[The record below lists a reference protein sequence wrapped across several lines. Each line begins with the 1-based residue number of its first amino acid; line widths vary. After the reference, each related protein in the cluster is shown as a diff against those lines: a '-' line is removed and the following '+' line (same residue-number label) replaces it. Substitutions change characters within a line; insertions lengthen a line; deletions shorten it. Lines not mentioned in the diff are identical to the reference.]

1 MYAAACMPLRL
12 SITAYV
18 RVSNGGV
25 ARSHGVLF
33 YLMCT
38 HSLAQTSPQGMGH
51 AVSLSFHRF
60 KGRPYKRWMSFKKK
74 MSLLMDMNLALPFIT
89 SILFRLDHYRAVTWV
104 TRACMSVHVCEDVAG
119 KERGEGKRSVEKKD
133 GGKCEN
139 KKNNVIRYTSILSNK
154 PCSFRPLMA
163 YWQSV

>member
-38 HSLAQTSPQGMGH
+38 HSRAQTSPQGMGH

-74 MSLLMDMNLALPFIT
+74 NEP
-89 SILFRLDHYRAVTWV
+89 V
-104 TRACMSVHVCEDVAG
+104 
-119 KERGEGKRSVEKKD
+119 D
-133 GGKCEN
+133 GYESGPA
-139 KKNNVIRYTSILSNK
+139 IHHFYII
-154 PCSFRPLMA
+154 
-163 YWQSV
+163 